1 MKVLGCL
8 GGVCAMWG
16 IVWGIFIRPF
26 IWLAVVGMALMMFY
40 CVFADEDE

>member
-8 GGVCAMWG
+8 GGVLAMWG

-26 IWLAVVGMALMMFY
+26 VWLAVVGMVFMMFY

>member
-8 GGVCAMWG
+8 GGVLAMWG

-26 IWLAVVGMALMMFY
+26 IWLAVVGMVFMMFY